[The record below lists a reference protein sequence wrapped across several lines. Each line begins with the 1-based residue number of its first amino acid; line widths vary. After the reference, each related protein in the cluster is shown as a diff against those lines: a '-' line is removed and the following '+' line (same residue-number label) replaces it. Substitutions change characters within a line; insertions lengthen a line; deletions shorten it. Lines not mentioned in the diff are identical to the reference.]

1 VIRKIVQPG
10 YTVAMIP
17 IFGLSLTR
25 VWLPT
30 GVLLATALQ
39 PLAAQ
44 NAPATIDLKSLKVD
58 VVDDVI
64 IPIPQEIFASLDK
77 LGDQNWA
84 KHLDKR
90 SAKLDGN
97 RSRTAFVF
105 GLVIS
110 EGFIAVQAE
119 DSEEVK
125 RIGRDVL
132 NLSGALGVKGEV
144 EGHALAI
151 IDGANA
157 DEWTA
162 VRRELDKTRQ
172 TVISKMKDMRDDHLA
187 DLVSIGGWL
196 GGTRALASLVA
207 DNYSVDASELL
218 HQPDLLD
225 QISGRFAG
233 LPQKAKPGPV
243 FEKVYE
249 TLESLKPLMRVNG
262 DGAVLQESVVQIR
275 KLSSELTDSVYG
287 K

>member
-1 VIRKIVQPG
+1 
-10 YTVAMIP
+10 MIP
-17 IFGLSLTR
+17 PSGLSLR
-25 VWLPT
+25 RFWLPA
-30 GVLLATALQ
+30 GLALAVAVQ
-39 PLAAQ
+39 PSIGQ
-44 NAPATIDLKSLKVD
+44 NAPASIDLKALKVD

-77 LGDQNWA
+77 LGDQNWGR
-84 KHLDKR
+84 HLEKR
-90 SAKLDGN
+90 SVKLDGN
-97 RSRTAFVF
+97 RYRTAFIF

-119 DSEEVK
+119 DSDEVK
-125 RIGRDVL
+125 RIGREVL
-132 NLSGALGVKGEV
+132 SLSGALAVQGAV

-157 DEWTA
+157 NEWAA

-172 TVISKMKDMRDDHLA
+172 TVINTMKDLRDDDLA

-207 DNYSVDASELL
+207 DNYSADASELL

-225 QISGRFAG
+225 QIAARFG
-233 LPQKAKPGPV
+233 SLPPKSKTAPV
-243 FEKVYE
+243 FGQVTT
-249 TLESLKPLMRVNG
+249 TLEALKPLMRVNG

-275 KLSSELTDSVYG
+275 KLSTDLTDVFYG

>member
-1 VIRKIVQPG
+1 
-10 YTVAMIP
+10 MIP
-17 IFGLSLTR
+17 FIGLSPCRFWLSAAGIFGVSIL
-25 VWLPT
+25 
-30 GVLLATALQ
+30 

-44 NAPATIDLKSLKVD
+44 NAPAAIDLKSLKVD

-77 LGDQNWA
+77 LGDQNWGR
-84 KHLDKR
+84 HMEKR
-90 SAKLDGN
+90 PVKLDGN
-97 RSRTAFVF
+97 RSRTALLF

-119 DSEEVK
+119 DRDEVK
-125 RIGRDVL
+125 RIGREVL
-132 NLSGALGVKGEV
+132 SLSGALAVQGAVQ
-144 EGHALAI
+144 GHALAI
-151 IDGANA
+151 IEGA
-157 DEWTA
+157 DKEEWTS

-172 TVISKMKDMRDDHLA
+172 TVINTMKELRDDDLS

-225 QISGRFAG
+225 QISARYAK
-233 LPQKAKPGPV
+233 LPSKTKQGAV
-243 FEKVYE
+243 FGQVTD
-249 TLESLKPLMRVNG
+249 TLDGLKPLMRVNG
-262 DGAVLQESVVQIR
+262 DGAVLQESVIQIR
-275 KLSSELTDSVYG
+275 KLSSDLTDAVYG

>member
-1 VIRKIVQPG
+1 
-10 YTVAMIP
+10 MIP
-17 IFGLSLTR
+17 IPGFSLTR
-25 VWLPT
+25 FWLPA
-30 GVLLATALQ
+30 GVLLA
-39 PLAAQ
+39 AAIQ
-44 NAPATIDLKSLKVD
+44 TGSAQTAPATIDLKSLRVD

-84 KHLDKR
+84 KHLETR
-90 SAKLDGN
+90 SVKLDGN
-97 RSRTAFVF
+97 RYRTAFVF
-105 GLVIS
+105 GLIIS
-110 EGFIAVQAE
+110 DGFIAVQAE

-132 NLSGALGVKGEV
+132 NLSGALGVKSEV

-172 TVISKMKDMRDDHLA
+172 TVISKMKDMRDDDLA

-218 HQPDLLD
+218 HQPDLLE
-225 QISGRFAG
+225 QIAGRFAG
-233 LPQKAKPGPV
+233 LPEKAKPGPV
-243 FEKVYE
+243 FVKVSQ
-249 TLESLKPLMRVNG
+249 TLDSLKPLMRVNG
-262 DGAVLQESVVQIR
+262 DGAVLQESVIQIR
-275 KLSSELTDSVYG
+275 KLSTDLTDAVYG